1 MGPTPHTRSPQTAAT
16 DARRPDRNEAAS
28 ARYDFIVCGAGS
40 AGCALAGRLAENPDV
55 NVLLLEAGG
64 SDDLP
69 EVHVPGQ
76 WPANLGS
83 ARDWGFV
90 AEPNPH
96 LDGRAIPLNMG
107 KVLGGSSSINVMVWA
122 RGHQADWDHYAE
134 ATGDDGWNYRN
145 VLDVYRRIEDWRGLP
160 DPERRGHGGP
170 VHVETARYPQ
180 PEALAMVEAAE
191 SLGLPVFASPNGAMM
206 EGRGGVALEDLIVK
220 DGRRASMYRAYVWP
234 KRHQANL
241 TVLTRAHVHRLVFD
255 GTTVTGVEAIVED
268 RHEVFH
274 AAREVVLSLGAINT
288 PRVLMQS
295 GIGPEDE
302 LRPHAIPVL
311 QHLPGVGRNHQD
323 HVAFG
328 CLFESTAPLP
338 VGHGGSEATLYWK
351 TNPTLRLPD
360 VFHCQLGFPVPT
372 PETAH
377 RGVPAQGWMTFAGL
391 SHPKSRGSLHLS
403 GAGVDDPVRI
413 HANTLSHPDDLRA
426 AITTIGIARE
436 IAHAPAFRGLL
447 KREAM
452 PGPLAGADM
461 ERYARESAITF
472 WHQACTARMGRDA
485 MSVVDG
491 QLRVYGIQ
499 RLRIADAS
507 VLPDVPSG
515 NTMAPCVVIGE
526 RAAELI
532 KAAHGI

>member
-1 MGPTPHTRSPQTAAT
+1 MRTPRDSTP
-16 DARRPDRNEAAS
+16 RPDDAS
-28 ARYDFIVCGAGS
+28 GPHHPGHDTASHYDFIICGAGS

-55 NVLLLEAGG
+55 RVLLLEAGG

-69 EVHVPGQ
+69 DIQTPAQ

-83 ARDWGFV
+83 ERDWGFV

-96 LDGRAIPLNMG
+96 LNNRAIPLNMG

-122 RGHQADWDHYAE
+122 RGHQEDWDHYAE
-134 ATGDDGWNYRN
+134 HAGDDGWNYRN
-145 VLDVYRRIEDWRGLP
+145 VLDIYRRIEDWRGLP

-170 VHVETARYPQ
+170 VHVETARDPQ
-180 PEALAMVEAAE
+180 PEALAMVAGAE
-191 SLGLPVFASPNGAMM
+191 SIGLPVFASPNGAMM
-206 EGRGGVALEDLIVK
+206 EGRGGVAIEDLIVR

-241 TVLTRAHVHRLVFD
+241 TVRTHAQVHRLVFD
-255 GTTVTGVEAIVED
+255 GRAVTGVEAIVDGRRETFLAD
-268 RHEVFH
+268 
-274 AAREVVLSLGAINT
+274 REVVLSMGAINT

-302 LRPHAIPVL
+302 LHPHGIPVV

-328 CLFESTAPLP
+328 CLFESHAPLAI
-338 VGHGGSEATLYWK
+338 GHGGSEATLYWK
-351 TNPTLRLPD
+351 TDATLRLPD
-360 VFHCQLGFPVPT
+360 IFQCQLGFAVPT
-372 PETAH
+372 PETAS
-377 RGVPAQGWMTFAGL
+377 RGAPANGWMTFAGL
-391 SHPKSRGSLHLS
+391 SHPKSRGTLHLTGS
-403 GAGVDDPVRI
+403 APQDRI
-413 HANTLSHPDDLRA
+413 RIQANTLSHPDDLRA
-426 AITTIGIARE
+426 AKTTIAIAQE
-436 IAHAPAFRGLL
+436 IAHAPAFKSLL

-452 PGPLAGADM
+452 PGPLAGAEL
-461 ERYARESAITF
+461 ERYIRDSAITF
-472 WHQACTARMGRDA
+472 WHQACTAKMGRDA

-491 QLRVYGIQ
+491 QLKVYGID

-515 NTMAPCVVIGE
+515 NTMAPCVVVGE
-526 RAAELI
+526 RAAALI